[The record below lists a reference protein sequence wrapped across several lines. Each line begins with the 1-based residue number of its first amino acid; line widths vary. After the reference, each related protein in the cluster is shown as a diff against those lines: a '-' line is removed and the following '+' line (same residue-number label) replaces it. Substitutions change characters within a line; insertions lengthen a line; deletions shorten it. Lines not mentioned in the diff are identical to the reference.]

1 MQRSAT
7 RIVPSSE
14 PETANSIAPQRGV
27 VTLVGYGIQAR
38 VDRGHLLV
46 EDGIGAVRRHARF
59 PRVGHGIR
67 RLVVIGSEGMV
78 SLAALR
84 WLADQ
89 DVAFS
94 MLERD
99 GKVLAVTGPVR
110 SSDAKLRR
118 AQALA
123 HSSGAAL
130 RITRELISQK
140 LAGQEQVARHKLLD
154 STTAD
159 TIARFRAEVPIAD

>member
-1 MQRSAT
+1 
-7 RIVPSSE
+7 
-14 PETANSIAPQRGV
+14 
-27 VTLVGYGIQAR
+27 
-38 VDRGHLLV
+38 
-46 EDGIGAVRRHARF
+46 
-59 PRVGHGIR
+59 
-67 RLVVIGSEGMV
+67 VIGSEGMV

-140 LAGQEQVARHKLLD
+140 LVHEANEGHVSRVTPVILILINPNPPTPLRAPACPSH
-154 STTAD
+154 STGPSPS
-159 TIARFRAEVPIAD
+159 VY

>member
-1 MQRSAT
+1 MQGSAT
-7 RIVPSSE
+7 EIMPKADA
-14 PETANSIAPQRGV
+14 ETPNSIAPQRGV
-27 VTLVGYGIQAR
+27 VTL
-38 VDRGHLLV
+38 
-46 EDGIGAVRRHARF
+46 
-59 PRVGHGIR
+59 VGHGIR

-123 HSSGAAL
+123 HSSGPHSASLVSSLVRSWPAKNRL
-130 RITRELISQK
+130 RVTSCWTTRPLTR
-140 LAGQEQVARHKLLD
+140 LRN
-154 STTAD
+154 
-159 TIARFRAEVPIAD
+159 